1 MNQFCYISTCK
12 YYHLATKQS
21 IVVYR
26 CSCIMD
32 GGQIFIDLRTSVTT
46 CGSHN
51 GIVVYSG
58 VIQGN
63 TKTSD
68 LFYSP
73 YSNTPI
79 SPIQITSIP
88 SSSVEPYIGPE
99 NLSPLLICDTSNPQE
114 KPSSPQSPTYSFGKS
129 DSPPNEFIDH
139 LDRIHLNV
147 FQVIFAVF
155 FYETI

>member
-1 MNQFCYISTCK
+1 
-12 YYHLATKQS
+12 
-21 IVVYR
+21 
-26 CSCIMD
+26 MD